1 MTAEAVLQCSGL
13 VARNNDVIMLR
24 RWSHA
29 IHIFSKVLLHGAESE
44 HYIDGVGWIRKKLI
58 RGWVGIDHKV
68 YGSGWEWI

>member
-44 HYIDGVGWIRKKLI
+44 HYIDGVGWVRKKTDTGMDGD
-58 RGWVGIDHKV
+58 RSQSVR
-68 YGSGWEWI
+68 